1 MTRKILATLM
11 FVWGIGLVSLA
22 QAFQTVVVFPVSSV
36 EHVDSRNQV
45 LTFKTQDGQ
54 VRMFRVAQSVGMKRD
69 SLAKGDLV
77 RIEVDLDDQIVNIVK
92 LTQTSLSDR
101 EALRRK

>member
-1 MTRKILATLM
+1 MTRKILTTLM

-22 QAFQTVVVFPVSSV
+22 QAFQTAVVFPVSSV

-54 VRMFRVAQSVGMKRD
+54 VRMFRVAQSVGMKRE